1 MTPLPYVLALHGGAG
16 TIPAGS
22 SAGERPYRKALLAAL
37 ACGERVLAAG
47 GSAVDAVAV
56 TTMALEDCPLFNAGH
71 GSVYTEDEAH
81 ELDAGIMDG
90 RTLAAGAV
98 ACVRRIRN
106 PVNAARAV
114 MQQGRSVLLVAEGGD
129 RFAAEHGLPL
139 VDPAYYGTPHRLAQL
154 HAVRARSATRQVLDH
169 DGASLAGSLAGA
181 HEGRYG
187 TVGAVAMDRHG
198 HLAAAT
204 STGGMT
210 NKQPGR
216 VGDTPVPGGG
226 VYANDASCAVSA
238 TGTGEHFLRASA
250 AYDVHARLRYLG
262 QPLDQ
267 AVAATIEEGIAPL
280 GGSGGLIAIDRSGA
294 LSMRFN
300 SAGMYRAW
308 VREGQDPLAAI
319 FAS

>member
-16 TIPAGS
+16 TIAAGS
-22 SAGERPYRKALLAAL
+22 GGSERPYREALLAAL

-47 GSAVDAVAV
+47 GSALDAVAA
-56 TTMALEDCPLFNAGH
+56 TTVALEDCPLFNAGH
-71 GSVYTEDEAH
+71 GSVYTADGLH

-90 RTLAAGAV
+90 RNLAAGAV
-98 ACVRRIRN
+98 ACARRIRN
-106 PVNAARAV
+106 PVLAARAV
-114 MQQGRSVLLVAEGGD
+114 MQQGRSVLLAAEGAD
-129 RFAAEHGLPL
+129 RFAAECGLPL
-139 VDPAYYGTPHRLAQL
+139 VDPAYYGTAHRLAQL
-154 HAVRARSATRQVLDH
+154 QAVRARSGTQQVLDH
-169 DGASLAGSLAGA
+169 DAAALAPAQ
-181 HEGRYG
+181 EGRYG
-187 TVGAVAMDRHG
+187 TVGAVALDRHG

-238 TGTGEHFLRASA
+238 TGTGEHFLRAST
-250 AYDVHARLRYLG
+250 AYDVHARMRYLG

-267 AVAATIEEGIAPL
+267 AVAATLDEGVAPL
-280 GGSGGLIAIDRSGA
+280 GGSGGLIAIDRSGH
-294 LSMRFN
+294 LSLRFN

-308 VREGQDPLAAI
+308 VREGQEPLAAI

>member
-16 TIPAGS
+16 TIAARSGAS
-22 SAGERPYRKALLAAL
+22 ERPYREALLAAL

-56 TTMALEDCPLFNAGH
+56 TTIALEDCPLFNAGH
-71 GSVYTEDEAH
+71 GSVYTADELH

-90 RTLAAGAV
+90 HSLAAGAV
-98 ACVRRIRN
+98 ACARRIRN

-114 MQQGRSVLLVAEGGD
+114 MQQGRSVLLVAEGAD

-139 VDPAYYGTPHRLAQL
+139 VDPAYYGTPHRHAQL
-154 HAVRARSATRQVLDH
+154 RAVRARNAAHQVLDH
-169 DGASLAGSLAGA
+169 DGAALAGA

-216 VGDTPVPGGG
+216 VGDTPVPGCG
-226 VYANDASCAVSA
+226 VYANDATCAVSA

-294 LSMRFN
+294 LSLRFN
-300 SAGMYRAW
+300 SAGLYRAW
-308 VREGQDPLAAI
+308 VREGQDPMAAI
-319 FAS
+319 FES